1 MIHYVNDGETSSGI
15 VLDYDALVV
24 LSGGVVKNTEIK
36 NSGYV
41 DVSSGGK
48 ADSTIIND
56 GDTGGLFIFDGG
68 VANDV
73 TVNSGGFVK
82 VTSGGKAKNVV
93 ENGGYVYI
101 PDELENGHPNVTFKK
116 NSFSGVVL
124 HDAERKA
131 SVHSGT
137 TAIDTTVDSDGA
149 FRVLGGIANG
159 TTVNSGGEMDVY
171 SGKANSTTVNEN
183 GILWIKSGGTMNSAA
198 VNSGGYVGISSGGK
212 AKNVVE
218 NGGYVYIVDE
228 LENGHPNVTF
238 KKNSFSGVV
247 LTGDGTGKKRNA
259 SVHSGTTAADTTV
272 NSDGHLE
279 VLGGIADGN
288 TVNSGGNMYVLYGTA
303 NNTVVNSGGFLDID
317 SKGIANGVT
326 ANSSGSVHVSSGGV
340 VNSVTVNSGGHLNI
354 SAGGTATGVVEN
366 GGYVYVEE
374 GAEVTFLPN
383 TFSGVVLNGID
394 ASVHSGT
401 IANDTVVN
409 SDSILQVFSGGFAN
423 GVTVNK
429 DGKLWVY
436 EGGLVNGF
444 TVGAGGELNVGY
456 GGWITGRMT
465 FEAGAIVTPDTM
477 GTLDFDL
484 TQTAPGEAA
493 LVNDLSFIPDTF
505 AFTLTVN
512 GAQPDGTYKLAGGAA
527 GFDQTVYVFNTSG
540 KTLGTLTVGG
550 SLSTGMADYTL
561 KKNGSVLTVDVVA
574 KVTENGPP
582 EPYNDDLYYKKTKS
596 VNTKV
601 TESWGTHLGAPG
613 DEIYLDK
620 IGTVDEKVRGVTYS
634 NHVEKQVNKVGDKID
649 YAKIVLAHGA
659 KLSFHAEASAAATF
673 TVYSLTQNKKGKYS
687 LKKLQTLKLKDKDND
702 GKFTADSKK
711 LLQLQT
717 SGAYYVAMKY
727 TDKRKTVSDAYY
739 NVWLNDNSEFE
750 PYSRGDNTDD
760 WGDRKT
766 AGWGGAV
773 ADLGTVDAARLAADK
788 TVIKDE
794 WIGFGDKFDYK
805 KFTLADAAQ
814 LDFTVSAPDGPLKL
828 SVCKLKE
835 KTKKG
840 VTTYS
845 MITVKTVKLKV
856 NQGAAQMDG
865 LRLEADDYFIK
876 VESTNIKKST
886 GYDVRITGSTFFT
899 DGDGGGNNALLDGKK
914 LNENAGYFYDNKLS
928 VEGGSIHLD
937 KAGNYKTSKTAAE
950 YMFEGKPYGGFVG
963 FGDEADFAKLTLSGT
978 ADVTFSLTATNDA
991 TLEIVKVTQ
1000 SGTKY
1005 TKKLLQTVKYKQGSD
1020 TATSKKAVHLEI
1032 KDGVSYYVSVKTAN
1046 TKKASVDP
1054 RTYYNVTYAMDSYET
1069 AALAMLETS
1078 DALAMTDRLS
1088 FGQYEAGALPDAT
1101 ASFLA
1106 ELESSTAT
1114 QPLAL
1119 LG

>member
-1 MIHYVNDGETSSGI
+1 MILYVNDGETSSGI

-24 LSGGVVKNTEIK
+24 LSGGVIVNTEIK

-41 DVSSGGK
+41 DVSSGGT
-48 ADSTIIND
+48 ADSTLIND

-137 TAIDTTVDSDGA
+137 TAVDTTVDSDGA

-171 SGKANSTTVNEN
+171 SGTANNTVVNSGGKMYISSGGTVNSTTVNEN
-183 GILWIKSGGTMNSAA
+183 GILWIMSGGTMNSAA
-198 VNSGGYVGISSGGK
+198 VNSGGYVGLSSGGK

-303 NNTVVNSGGFLDID
+303 DNTVVNSGGFLDID

-340 VNSVTVNSGGHLNI
+340 VNSAMVNAGGHLKI
-354 SAGGTATGVVEN
+354 SSGGTATSVVEN
-366 GGYVYVEE
+366 GGYVYIED

-383 TFSGVVLNGID
+383 TFSGVTLNGKD

-401 IANDTVVN
+401 IANDTVID
-409 SDSILQVFSGGFAN
+409 SDNVFAVFSGGFAN

-456 GGWITGRMT
+456 GGWITGRIT
-465 FEAGAIVTPDTM
+465 FLPGAIVIPDTM
-477 GTLDFDL
+477 GSLDFDL
-484 TQTAPGEAA
+484 TQTSPGGTA

-512 GAQPDGTYKLAGGAA
+512 GAHADGTYKLAGGAA
-527 GFDQTVYVFNTSG
+527 GFGQDIYVFDTRG
-540 KTLGTLTVGG
+540 RTLGTLTVGG
-550 SLSTGMADYTL
+550 TLSTAWADYTL
-561 KKNGSVLTVDVVA
+561 KKSGSDLTLDVAA

-582 EPYNDDLYYKKTKS
+582 EPYNDNLYYKKTKS

-601 TESWGTHLGAPG
+601 TESWGTHLSAPG
-613 DEIYLDK
+613 DDIYLDK
-620 IGTVDEKVRGVTYS
+620 IGTVDERVKGITYC

-659 KLSFHAEASAAATF
+659 KLSFHTEATAAATF
-673 TVYSLTQNKKGKYS
+673 TVYRLTQNKKGKYS
-687 LKKLQTLKLKDKDND
+687 LKKLQTLKLKDKDKD
-702 GKFTADSKK
+702 GVFTADSKK
-711 LLQLQT
+711 LLQLQA

-727 TDKRKTVSDAYY
+727 TDKRKTVTDAYY
-739 NVWLNDNSEFE
+739 NVWLNGNSEFD

-766 AGWGGAV
+766 EGWGGAV

-805 KFTLADAAQ
+805 KFTLEDAAQ
-814 LDFTVSAPDGPLKL
+814 LDFTVSAPDGPLKF
-828 SVCKLKE
+828 SVCNLKK

-845 MITVKTVKLKV
+845 PVMVKTVKIKA
-856 NQGAAQMDG
+856 NQGAAQLNG
-865 LRLEADDYFIK
+865 LRLEAGDYFIK
-876 VESTNIKKST
+876 VESTNIKKCT
-886 GYDVRITGSTFFT
+886 DYDVQITQSEFYT
-899 DGDGGGNNALLDGKK
+899 DGDGKWNNVLLDGRK
-914 LNENAGYFYDNKLS
+914 LNEN
-928 VEGGSIHLD
+928 
-937 KAGNYKTSKTAAE
+937 
-950 YMFEGKPYGGFVG
+950 
-963 FGDEADFAKLTLSGT
+963 
-978 ADVTFSLTATNDA
+978 
-991 TLEIVKVTQ
+991 TQ
-1000 SGTKY
+1000 
-1005 TKKLLQTVKYKQGSD
+1005 
-1020 TATSKKAVHLEI
+1020 
-1032 KDGVSYYVSVKTAN
+1032 
-1046 TKKASVDP
+1046 
-1054 RTYYNVTYAMDSYET
+1054 
-1069 AALAMLETS
+1069 
-1078 DALAMTDRLS
+1078 
-1088 FGQYEAGALPDAT
+1088 
-1101 ASFLA
+1101 
-1106 ELESSTAT
+1106 
-1114 QPLAL
+1114 
-1119 LG
+1119 